1 MMMMMMMMHATTIMI
16 MITMI
21 KRVIK
26 FVIFFSKM
34 VSGFLVEV
42 EEAIIVSYSCLRFSV
57 TFFVVMEEDE
67 TMLVTLSV
75 CRKCWLLLE
84 VRGIWRFVVLGC
96 GCGM

>member
-1 MMMMMMMMHATTIMI
+1 MMMMHATTIMI

-21 KRVIK
+21 KRFIK

-34 VSGFLVEV
+34 VSGFLVEG
-42 EEAIIVSYSCLRFSV
+42 EAAIIVLSSCLRFSV